1 MGDRKLVVWYDANM
15 GGRNITT
22 SKLFQP
28 PMKNII
34 KCIADIIKCKYSHKK
49 IINNIGPLYSV
60 EYPAT
65 TSASVSA

>member
-1 MGDRKLVVWYDANM
+1 MGDKKLVVWYEANM
-15 GGRNITT
+15 GGKNITI

-34 KCIADIIKCKYSHKK
+34 KCIADITRCRYSAKKNIKS
-49 IINNIGPLYSV
+49 IGPLYSV

-65 TSASVSA
+65 TSASVSE